1 MGRNLAAG
9 VRVFTSAFRSM
20 SYRNRL
26 LVKGIVAL
34 FVLWG
39 AAYGLMRW
47 ARSAK
52 PTPEKVVA
60 FVEEHPLSE
69 ISDPEERKRIIGE
82 LAELLN
88 GLDPSDIR
96 ELEERAGEDPRRNL
110 LGEMSTGEQ
119 LFFLERRVG
128 RAFQQ
133 MMQSFNEME
142 REERKR
148 IVERSLKRM
157 KEERGGPA
165 RLEEADPEIAEKI
178 TEAGLKAYYEEAN
191 AETKLDLAPLLEEMQ
206 RSMSM
211 MRGR

>member
-1 MGRNLAAG
+1 
-9 VRVFTSAFRSM
+9 M
-20 SYRNRL
+20 SHRNRL
-26 LVKGIVAL
+26 LLKGIAAL
-34 FVLWG
+34 LVVWG
-39 AAYGLMRW
+39 VAYGLMRW
-47 ARSAK
+47 AGAAK

-69 ISDPEERKRIIGE
+69 ISDPEERKRVIAG
-82 LAELLN
+82 LADLLN
-88 GLDPSDIR
+88 GLEPSDMR
-96 ELEERAGEDPRRNL
+96 ELEERAGDDPRRNI
-110 LGEMSTGEQ
+110 LGEMSPEEQ

-165 RLEEADPEIAEKI
+165 RLEEADPEIAERI
-178 TEAGLKAYYEEAN
+178 TQAGLKAYYEEAN

>member
-1 MGRNLAAG
+1 
-9 VRVFTSAFRSM
+9 M

-26 LVKGIVAL
+26 LVKGIAAL
-34 FVLWG
+34 LVVWG
-39 AAYGLMRW
+39 VAYGLMRW
-47 ARSAK
+47 AGAAK

-60 FVEEHPLSE
+60 FVEENPLSGV
-69 ISDPEERKRIIGE
+69 SDPEERKRIIGE
-82 LAELLN
+82 LADLLN
-88 GLDPSDIR
+88 GLEPADMR
-96 ELEERAGEDPRRNL
+96 ELEERAGEDPRRDL
-110 LGEMSTGEQ
+110 FGEMSPDEQ
-119 LFFLERRVG
+119 FFFLERRVG

-165 RLEEADPEIAEKI
+165 RLEEADPAIAEKI

>member
-1 MGRNLAAG
+1 
-9 VRVFTSAFRSM
+9 M

-26 LVKGIVAL
+26 LFKGIAAL
-34 FVLWG
+34 LVVWG
-39 AAYGLMRW
+39 VAYGLMRW
-47 ARSAK
+47 AGAAK

-60 FVEEHPLSE
+60 FVEANPLAE
-69 ISDPEERKRIIGE
+69 ITDREERKRVIGE
-82 LAELLN
+82 LANLLN
-88 GLDPSDIR
+88 GLEPGEMR
-96 ELEERAGEDPRRNL
+96 ELEERAGEDPRRNI
-110 LGEMSTGEQ
+110 LGEMSTEEQ

-178 TEAGLKAYYEEAN
+178 TQAGLKAYYEEAN

-211 MRGR
+211 MRGK

>member
-1 MGRNLAAG
+1 MSARNL
-9 VRVFTSAFRSM
+9 
-20 SYRNRL
+20 L

-34 FVLWG
+34 FLLWTV
-39 AAYGLMRW
+39 AWGLMRW
-47 ARSAK
+47 AGAAR
-52 PTPEKVVA
+52 PTPEKVMVFA
-60 FVEEHPLSE
+60 AENNLSE
-69 ISDPEERKRIIGE
+69 IEDPAERKRVIGD
-82 LAELLN
+82 LATMLN
-88 GLDPSDIR
+88 GLESAEIR
-96 ELEERAGEDPRRNL
+96 ELEEKAGEDPRRNFI
-110 LGEMSTGEQ
+110 GEMSPEEQ
-119 LFFLERRVG
+119 LYFLERRVG

-157 KEERGGPA
+157 QEERGGPG
-165 RLEEADPEIAEKI
+165 RLEEADPEVAEKI
-178 TEAGLKAYYEEAN
+178 TQAGLKSYYEDAS